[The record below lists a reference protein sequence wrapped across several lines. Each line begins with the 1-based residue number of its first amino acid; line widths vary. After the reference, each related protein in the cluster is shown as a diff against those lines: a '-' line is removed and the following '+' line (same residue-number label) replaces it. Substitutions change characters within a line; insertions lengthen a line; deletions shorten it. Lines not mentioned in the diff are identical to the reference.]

1 LRWPADNP
9 VSGSDPTGD
18 TPKPLD
24 IPWQDHEVITN
35 KSCAGFC
42 YDFDQ
47 AYSAN
52 MSDEVS
58 SVKLLVKQWKRLITA
73 AEHIK
78 KGWIGKGPGR
88 RKGLYFKGEHANTPL
103 LKLRK
108 CDREKPGCL
117 PEGNHIWNW
126 VDDVDAINPDGV
138 PYPTDP
144 NG

>member
-1 LRWPADNP
+1 LYASLHYN
-9 VSGSDPTGD
+9 
-18 TPKPLD
+18 
-24 IPWQDHEVITN
+24 
-35 KSCAGFC
+35 
-42 YDFDQ
+42 
-47 AYSAN
+47 
-52 MSDEVS
+52 
-58 SVKLLVKQWKRLITA
+58 
-73 AEHIK
+73 
-78 KGWIGKGPGR
+78 
-88 RKGLYFKGEHANTPL
+88 YFKGEHANTPL